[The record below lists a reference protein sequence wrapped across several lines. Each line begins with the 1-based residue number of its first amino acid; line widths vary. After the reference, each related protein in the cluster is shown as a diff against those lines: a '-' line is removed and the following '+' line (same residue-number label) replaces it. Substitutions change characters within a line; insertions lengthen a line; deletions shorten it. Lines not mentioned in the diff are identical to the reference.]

1 MLECKTITVDKKSD
15 YLIGKML
22 TRGYN
27 ESGKPFFTNALGNI
41 GNIRNA
47 MSFLTREGMS
57 LSLLSA
63 TRLNKRQI
71 STILGLPKRKA
82 NNYDEVLLSVINDR
96 IVLDKSLVKE
106 LLKFERD
113 GVIAVIFAA
122 PSDGDGE
129 TLKYMDKYCKM
140 LNTIVSYNKEFV
152 SLIKT
157 QHNIKEKRGSLKIV
171 KKKNQS
177 WLEKTLS

>member
-1 MLECKTITVDKKSD
+1 MLECKNVIVDKNSD

-47 MSFLTREGMS
+47 MSYLTREGMS
-57 LSLLSA
+57 QSLLSA

-71 STILGLPKRKA
+71 STILKLPKKKA
-82 NNYDEVLLSVINDR
+82 SNYDEVLMSVIHDR
-96 IVLDKSLVKE
+96 IVLDKTLVKE
-106 LLKFERD
+106 LLKFEID
-113 GVIAVIFAA
+113 GEIKVIFAA
-122 PSDGDGE
+122 PNDNDGD

-140 LNTIVSYNKEFV
+140 LNAIISYNKEFV

-157 QHNIKEKRGSLKIV
+157 QHNIKEKRGGLKIV
-171 KKKNQS
+171 RKKNQ
-177 WLEKTLS
+177 L